1 MTTDVRAATITGTGT
16 AYAAPT
22 RVRKLAWVNTATA
35 GSIVLRD
42 GGAGGTTELSLAT
55 PAAAGFNS
63 VDIPE
68 NGIRF
73 EKDAHAT
80 LTNVTSLTVFYG

>member
-22 RVRKLAWVNTATA
+22 RARKIAWVNTATA

-55 PAAAGFNS
+55 PAAAGFHS
-63 VDIPE
+63 LDLPE

-73 EKDAHAT
+73 ETDVHAT
-80 LTNVTSLTVFYG
+80 LTNVTSFTLIYG